1 VHGKRKRKK
10 RKSKKVYNRYYRL
23 EDPPDEAKEVTT
35 ELMCTLGMAFLTG
48 AGI

>member
-1 VHGKRKRKK
+1 MEKGKEKK
-10 RKSKKVYNRYYRL
+10 ERVKKVYYRYYRL
-23 EDPPDEAKEVTT
+23 EDLPDEAKEVTT